1 MALTGSGALS
11 LNEMH
16 VEAGGTSGDECS
28 INDTDIRGLIDK
40 DAGATMAI
48 NEWYG
53 ASASFYDFP
62 ITNSLKL
69 NYVSEGYL
77 TMTPSSN
84 PASNQIFTMSYWIK
98 RTLVNGGSN
107 TRTYFLYAPRNG
119 GDGSNESHCSID
131 DQNNNRGNVRIYDS
145 GGNRGN
151 LVSTT
156 KLRDPNSWVNIVF
169 AVDLTQGTDTN
180 RVKLYFNGVQSGWTG
195 TYPAQN
201 TTWGFNNTSQHT
213 LGSYRAGDG
222 SFGDYYV
229 ADFNMID
236 GQQLAPTSFGEFKN
250 DIWVPKDTSGLTFGT
265 NGVRLEFKQTGTS
278 ANSSGIGADT
288 SGNDHHFAVTAL
300 DATDVM
306 PDSPTNNWCVM
317 NALDARASY
326 GMPTLS
332 EGNLKYSNA
341 GISTSWGFRATS
353 FELTSGKWWG
363 ECRVSGNTS
372 AMVGIFNTGAGTGLS
387 QFGTQNP
394 MNNTGSFQMFM
405 DGATTTKFRTAS
417 TDVATTFEDFNDNDV
432 VGLALDVDNETCKW
446 YVNGS
451 FQSNIGTK
459 DVSVSG
465 TAKRYVMTAIT
476 ADSTATTF
484 IWNFGQDS
492 TFAGAETAAT
502 NQDGNG
508 LGNFHHAVPSGY
520 LSICSAN
527 LPDLHAAVDPNKG
540 ASVQDYF
547 QTKLYTGNGA
557 SSLDIDLDFDPEVV
571 WLKNRSNSYSH
582 ILANKLVG
590 NNKFMATNGNGVEE
604 EDNTKFRDF
613 LTTSFRVGSHNGANQ
628 NTNKFVSWN
637 WRAGASTSANT
648 DGTINTSATSATPMG
663 SYSIGLYTG
672 NASNNQT
679 IGHGLGGTPD
689 IVIIRPRNH
698 ADNWVMSWGVDNLI
712 TGYNAS
718 YMYLNTNGAAG
729 GGSNGRFLAN
739 DADTVNLGTSWN
751 NINTSGKLYFM
762 QCYRSVDGVSK
773 CGVYS
778 GNSNADGP
786 FVHTGFRPAW
796 LLFKK
801 LNSSDDWAIHDNM
814 RADTDVAT
822 GNSNA
827 IQKYL
832 KPNESNSEQDDGD
845 SVDFVSNGFK
855 WRISSGMRNN
865 SGDKYLYIAFA
876 HQPFKYANAR

>member
-1 MALTGSGALS
+1 MSGPFGSTAWMYS
-11 LNEMH
+11 
-16 VEAGGTSGDECS
+16 SGD
-28 INDTDIRGLIDK
+28 
-40 DAGATMAI
+40 AG
-48 NEWYG
+48 
-53 ASASFYDFP
+53 FYNFP
-62 ITNSLKL
+62 ISNSLRFDTASSTYL
-69 NYVSEGYL
+69 NRNSYTHDRQTFTYSFWFKPTNPTVRQFIFGRYVDGNNVSALEYD
-77 TMTPSSN
+77 
-84 PASNQIFTMSYWIK
+84 
-98 RTLVNGGSN
+98 GGSN
-107 TRTYFLYAPRNG
+107 GQLSWYDYQSGAYTFQQRTTALFRDVSAWYHVVLRVDTTDGTAGSRARMYVNGTQQTDFTASTTVSQNVSFLL
-119 GDGSNESHCSID
+119 GDGGNSFRWGTEGS
-131 DQNNNRGNVRIYDS
+131 NNRLWY
-145 GGNRGN
+145 GGY
-151 LVSTT
+151 LA
-156 KLRDPNSWVNIVF
+156 DIIVI
-169 AVDLTQGTDTN
+169 
-180 RVKLYFNGVQSGWTG
+180 
-195 TYPAQN
+195 
-201 TTWGFNNTSQHT
+201 
-213 LGSYRAGDG
+213 DG
-222 SFGDYYV
+222 SS
-229 ADFNMID
+229 
-236 GQQLAPTSFGEFKN
+236 LPPTSFAETKN
-250 DIWVPKDTSGLTFGT
+250 DIWIPKSDIPGSDSYGARGY
-265 NGVRLEFKQTGTS
+265 RLEFKNNVFDNGGSSIGVNTGS
-278 ANSSGIGADT
+278 NSTDLGSPAFTASGLAAGD
-288 SGNDHHFAVTAL
+288 SV
-300 DATDVM
+300 

-372 AMVGIFNTGAGTGLS
+372 AMVGIFNTGGTSGLS
-387 QFGTQNP
+387 LFGTQNP

-405 DGATTTKFRTAS
+405 DGATTTKFRTGS
-417 TDVATTFEDFNDNDV
+417 TDVATTFEDFNDGDV

-465 TAKRYVMTAIT
+465 TAKRYVMTALT
-476 ADSTATTF
+476 SDSTASTF
-484 IWNFGQDS
+484 VWNFGQDS
-492 TFAGAETAAT
+492 TFAGAETAAA
-502 NQDGNG
+502 NQDENG

-547 QTKLYTGNGA
+547 QTKLYTGNGE

-571 WLKNRSNSYSH
+571 WIKNRSSTYSH
-582 ILANKLVG
+582 VLANKLSG
-590 NNKFMATNGNGVEE
+590 DDKFIATNGTGAEE
-604 EDNTKFRDF
+604 TDNTKFRNFSPNGND
-613 LTTSFRVGSHNGANQ
+613 FRVGSHAGVNANGS
-628 NTNKFVSWN
+628 KYVSWN

-672 NASNNQT
+672 NATDNQT

-689 IVIIRPRNH
+689 VVIIRPRDH
-698 ADNWVMSWGVDNLI
+698 ADNWVMSWGSDNVI
-712 TGYNAS
+712 TGYNAA
-718 YMYLNTNGAAG
+718 YVYLNTDGAAG
-729 GGSNGRFLAN
+729 GSSNGRFLTN
-739 DADTVNLGTSWN
+739 DADTVNLGTSWG

-778 GNSNADGP
+778 GNSNADGT

-827 IQKYL
+827 IEKYL
-832 KPNESNSEQDDGD
+832 KPNESNAEQDDGD

-855 WRISSGMRNN
+855 WRINSGMRNN
-865 SGDKYLYIAFA
+865 SGDKYIYIAFA

>member
-1 MALTGSGALS
+1 MSGPFGSTAWMYS
-11 LNEMH
+11 
-16 VEAGGTSGDECS
+16 SGD
-28 INDTDIRGLIDK
+28 
-40 DAGATMAI
+40 AGF
-48 NEWYG
+48 YG
-53 ASASFYDFP
+53 FPISNSLRLGEDGHLTHTNSSDSASRQKFTFATWLK
-62 ITNSLKL
+62 ITSLSTAHHQL
-69 NYVSEGYL
+69 FDATNNYG
-77 TMTPSSN
+77 
-84 PASNQIFTMSYWIK
+84 
-98 RTLVNGGSN
+98 
-107 TRTYFLYAPRNG
+107 
-119 GDGSNESHCSID
+119 
-131 DQNNNRGNVRIYDS
+131 RIYFTADDS
-145 GGNRGN
+145 GGNTVRVLMGDGSSNGN
-151 LVSTT
+151 LVTT
-156 KLRDPNSWVNIVF
+156 RKFRDTSSWFHLVV
-169 AVDLTQGTDTN
+169 AVDTTEGTAGD
-180 RVKLYFNGVQSGWTG
+180 RIKIYINGVRETSFATETDVNQNVITRVGG
-195 TYPAQN
+195 TALELIGAQ
-201 TTWGFNNTSQHT
+201 
-213 LGSYRAGDG
+213 AGPDTYFKG
-222 SFGDYYV
+222 YLAETHYIV
-229 ADFNMID
+229 NA
-236 GQQLAPTSFGEFKN
+236 QLTPSSFGETKN
-250 DIWVPKDTSGLTFGT
+250 DIWIPKDTAGLTYGT
-265 NGVRLEFKQTGTS
+265 NGYRLQYKQTGTS

-288 SGNDHHFAVTAL
+288 SGNNNHWTPVNLVAS
-300 DATDVM
+300 DVV

-326 GMPTLS
+326 GLPTLS

-372 AMVGIFNTGAGTGLS
+372 AMVGIFNTGGTSGLS
-387 QFGTQNP
+387 LFGTQNP

-405 DGATTTKFRTAS
+405 DGATSTQFRTGS
-417 TDVATTFEDFNDNDV
+417 TDVATTFDDFNDGDV

-465 TAKRYVMTAIT
+465 TAKRYVMTALMS
-476 ADSTATTF
+476 DSTASTF
-484 IWNFGQDS
+484 VWNFGQDS
-492 TFAGAETAAT
+492 TFAGAETAAA
-502 NQDGNG
+502 NQDENG

-571 WLKNRSNSYSH
+571 WIKNRSSTYSY
-582 ILANKLVG
+582 ILANKLSG
-590 NNKFMATNGNGVEE
+590 DDKFIATNGTGAEE
-604 EDNTKFRDF
+604 TDNTKFRNFSPNGND
-613 LTTSFRVGSHNGANQ
+613 FRVGSHAGVNANGS
-628 NTNKFVSWN
+628 KYVSWN

-672 NASNNQT
+672 NATDNQT

-689 IVIIRPRNH
+689 VVIIRPRDH
-698 ADNWVMSWGVDNLI
+698 ADNWVMSWGSDNVI
-712 TGYNAS
+712 TGYNAA
-718 YMYLNTNGAAG
+718 YVYLNTDGAAG
-729 GGSNGRFLAN
+729 GSSNGRFLTN

-778 GNSNADGP
+778 GNSNADGT

-801 LNSSDDWAIHDNM
+801 LNAADDWAIHDNM

-832 KPNESNSEQDDGD
+832 KPHVNNAEQDDGD

-855 WRISSGMRNN
+855 WRINSGMRNN
-865 SGDKYLYIAFA
+865 SGDKYIYIAFA